1 MAWPPKSVLDYCGTL
16 LNGHG
21 MGMGEED
28 ERHET
33 SGWRRLQQL
42 GPGHGPSIAAPVV
55 RHTVPQSLGPL
66 SLSLF
71 LPCESND
78 VSLHLLAWSSQT
90 FLALILHWL
99 DGKSVNKWGK
109 HWRRLVSNCEEFFGL

>member
-1 MAWPPKSVLDYCGTL
+1 MRPPVGAGSSNLDRATG
-16 LNGHG
+16 
-21 MGMGEED
+21 
-28 ERHET
+28 
-33 SGWRRLQQL
+33 RRSPLQSCDTPCRSRL
-42 GPGHGPSIAAPVV
+42 G
-55 RHTVPQSLGPL
+55 L

-99 DGKSVNKWGK
+99 VGKSVNKWGK